1 MWLIFTLKYTI
12 FTLNQSANHEF
23 QTLPHPATFLTVCV
37 WRSKDEESF
46 HPCSHA
52 KISWTHTTSFCW
64 LASETKRWN
73 LGLNLHPPP
82 LNKTGNLPPC
92 HLTTLLPL
100 NKTGNLPPCHL
111 TTLPS
116 FPPCHLTTFP
126 LLRLCHLTI
135 LPPFPPCH
143 LTPLIHL
150 SHLPSTPAFPKL
162 SPHYL
167 PTSPTVPPHYSPTF
181 PTLPPHSTHTPFPP
195 SQHTTLPPFPTHLSP
210 NEVDRTN
217 TCD

>member
-23 QTLPHPATFLTVCV
+23 QTLLHPATFLTVCV
-37 WRSKDEESF
+37 RRSKDGESF

-52 KISWTHTTSFCW
+52 KISWTHHTTSFCW

-73 LGLNLHPPP
+73 LGLNLRPPP

-92 HLTTLLPL
+92 HLTTPLPL

-116 FPPCHLTTFP
+116 FLPCYLTTPLHTPFPNCHLTTFPPLWLWHLTILPLFPPCHLTT
-126 LLRLCHLTI
+126 LIHLCHLPSS
-135 LPPFPPCH
+135 L
-143 LTPLIHL
+143 L
-150 SHLPSTPAFPKL
+150 SHHSQLTS
-162 SPHYL
+162 L
-167 PTSPTVPPHYSPTF
+167 PTTDKFLHNSNV
-181 PTLPPHSTHTPFPP
+181 
-195 SQHTTLPPFPTHLSP
+195 LSLGRQGKH
-210 NEVDRTN
+210 VWLIVR
-217 TCD
+217 